1 MEATP
6 HNSVSIADLVAARQ
20 RIAGGVAVTPCPESI
35 PLSELTGSRVFCKL
49 DYLQRTG
56 SFKERGA
63 RNALVQLDEEHR
75 KCGVVTQSAGNH
87 ALGLAYHGHLL
98 GIPVTVVMPR
108 FAPIIKSS
116 TCRRLGANV
125 ILHGD
130 SFLEARE
137 HALELSAKQGFTY
150 IHGFDNPAIVAGQ
163 GTAGLEILEQ
173 VPSADAIITPVGGGG
188 LLAGVAIAAKTL
200 KPSMK
205 VYGVEAANM
214 PSYSAACSAGQPTDV
229 PATPTLA
236 DGLAVGRVGKL
247 PFDIAR
253 RLIDGVVLATEEQL
267 SLAVLRLIELEKAVV
282 EGAAAAP
289 LAALMSGAFPELR
302 GKTVVLTLCG
312 GNIDP
317 VVLGRVIEKGLAAD
331 GRLARFTATISDRP
345 GGLATFAQAV
355 SRAGASIKQVTHDRE
370 FSGPSIAHVNV
381 QCIVETADREHL
393 LRLYEALRGQ
403 GFSVK
408 SE

>member
-1 MEATP
+1 M
-6 HNSVSIADLVAARQ
+6 VAARQ
-20 RIAGGVAVTPCPESI
+20 RIAGGVALTPCPESI
-35 PLSELTGSRVFCKL
+35 PLSELTGCRVFCKL

-63 RNALVQLDEEHR
+63 RNALLQLDDQQR
-75 KCGVVTQSAGNH
+75 KRGVVTQSAGNH

-116 TCRRLGANV
+116 TCRRLGATV
-125 ILHGD
+125 IHHGD
-130 SFLEARE
+130 SFLAARE
-137 HALELSAKQGFTY
+137 HALHLAQKHGYTY
-150 IHGFDNPAIVAGQ
+150 IHGFDHPDIIAGQ

-173 VPSADAIITPVGGGG
+173 VPDVEAIICPIGGAG
-188 LLAGVAIAAKTL
+188 LIAGVALAVKTM
-200 KPSMK
+200 KPR
-205 VYGVEAANM
+205 VQIFGVEAANM
-214 PSYSAACSAGQPTDV
+214 PSFSAALKAGEPVDV
-229 PATPTLA
+229 PSIPTLA
-236 DGLAVGRVGKL
+236 DGLAVGRVGAL
-247 PFDIAR
+247 PFAIAR
-253 RLIDGVVLATEEQL
+253 KLVDRVVLASEEQL
-267 SLAVLRLIELEKAVV
+267 SLAVLRLVELEKAVV

-289 LAALMSGAFPELR
+289 LAALMGGLLPEVAGR
-302 GKTVVLTLCG
+302 TVVLTLCG

-345 GGLATFAQAV
+345 GGLAAFAQAV
-355 SRAGASIKQVTHDRE
+355 SAAGASIKQVTHDRE

-393 LRLYEALRGQ
+393 MKLFDTLRAA
-403 GFSVK
+403 GFVVR
-408 SE
+408 E

>member
-1 MEATP
+1 VDAPESNLTLDDVLM
-6 HNSVSIADLVAARQ
+6 ARG
-20 RIAGGVAVTPCPESI
+20 RISGGVAVTPCPESI
-35 PLSELTGSRVFCKL
+35 PLSELTGCRVFCKL

-63 RNALVQLDEEHR
+63 RNALLQLNEEQR
-75 KCGVVTQSAGNH
+75 RRGVVTQSAGNH

-98 GIPVTVVMPR
+98 HIPVTVVMPR

-125 ILHGD
+125 MLHGD

-137 HALELSAKQGFTY
+137 HALKLSKEHGYTY
-150 IHGFDNPAIVAGQ
+150 VHGFDNPHIVAGQ

-173 VPSADAIITPVGGGG
+173 APDVEAIVAPVGGGG
-188 LLAGVAIAAKTL
+188 LIAGIALAVKAK
-200 KPSMK
+200 KPAVK
-205 VYGVEAANM
+205 IYGVEAANM
-214 PSYSAACSAGQPTDV
+214 PSFSAAVKNDGPIDV
-229 PATPTLA
+229 PPVPTLA

-247 PFDIAR
+247 PFEIAR
-253 RLIDGVVLATEEQL
+253 RLVDKVVLITEEQL
-267 SLAVLRLIELEKAVV
+267 SLAVLRLLELEKAVV

-289 LAALMSGAFPELR
+289 LAALMAGLLPELK
-302 GKTVVLTLCG
+302 GKTIALTLCG

-345 GGLATFAQAV
+345 GGLAAFAQTV
-355 SRAGASIKQVTHDRE
+355 SAAGASIKQVTHDRE

-393 LRLYEALRGQ
+393 QRLYATLREA
-403 GFSVK
+403 GFVVR
-408 SE
+408 E